1 MKMVRVDGSV
11 AMATLA
17 ANDVVGGDLTQ
28 VSNEA
33 YRVLSLKALWSLRGL
48 TSGEGPIVYG
58 VAHGDYTDAEI
69 EECLEN
75 DGSLTRGDKIAAE
88 QSNRLVRRIGQFDGN
103 AAEIVEADG
112 RPVSTRLNWLMA
124 TGDALRLWAWNKSG
138 ATLTTGG
145 LVLING
151 NMLIKWV

>member
-11 AMATLA
+11 ALLTLG
-17 ANDVVGGDLTQ
+17 ANVVVGGDLTQ

-33 YRVLSLKALWSLRGL
+33 YRVLSLKALWSRRAG

-75 DGSLTRGDKIAAE
+75 DSVLTRGDKIAAE
-88 QSNRLVRRIGQFDGN
+88 QSNRLVRRIGQFEGSG
-103 AAEIVEADG
+103 AEEVEADG
-112 RPVSTRLNWLMA
+112 RPVTVRLNWLMA

-138 ATLTTGG
+138 GSLTTGALI
-145 LVLING
+145 LVNG